1 MTIISIVVPCY
12 NEEEVIIET
21 NKRLTSELNKLA
33 DKRNLKYEI
42 IYVNDGSRDNTLK
55 ILHQLEKE
63 NLEKNSINGKLIILS
78 LAKNFG
84 HQIALSAGLQHAKGN
99 AIISIDADLQDP
111 PEVIEGMLELWKEG
125 SDIVY
130 GVRTVREGE
139 TWFKLITAKLFYII
153 VRKLTNCD
161 IPLNS
166 GDFRLMSRRAL
177 DIFNSLPEKNR
188 FIRGMVPWIGLKQ
201 TPIYYERSAR
211 FAGTTKYPLTKM
223 IKLALDGIIGFSNT
237 PLKSAYYLGFTV
249 AFLSFI
255 YGFFILVYSQIKG
268 FPVQGWSSIMVTIL
282 FIGGIQ
288 LITIGIL
295 GEYIGR
301 IYDEVK
307 KRPLFIINDK
317 ESRLGN

>member
-21 NKRLTSELNKLA
+21 NKRLTIELNKLA

-255 YGFFILVYSQIKG
+255 YGFFILVYSQIKA

>member
-1 MTIISIVVPCY
+1 MTIISIVIPCY

-21 NKRLTSELNKLA
+21 NKRLTNELNKLA
-33 DKRNLKYEI
+33 NKKNLKYEI
-42 IYVNDGSRDNTLK
+42 IYVNDGSKDNTLK
-55 ILHQLEKE
+55 ILHQLENE
-63 NLEKNSINGKLIILS
+63 NQEKSSINGKLIILS

-84 HQIALSAGLQHAKGN
+84 HQIALSAGLHHAKGN

-166 GDFRLMSRRAL
+166 GDFRLMSRQAL

-249 AFLSFI
+249 AILAFI
-255 YGFFILVYSQIKG
+255 YGAF
-268 FPVQGWSSIMVTIL
+268 
-282 FIGGIQ
+282 
-288 LITIGIL
+288 
-295 GEYIGR
+295 
-301 IYDEVK
+301 
-307 KRPLFIINDK
+307 
-317 ESRLGN
+317 

>member
-1 MTIISIVVPCY
+1 M
-12 NEEEVIIET
+12 
-21 NKRLTSELNKLA
+21 
-33 DKRNLKYEI
+33 
-42 IYVNDGSRDNTLK
+42 
-55 ILHQLEKE
+55 
-63 NLEKNSINGKLIILS
+63 
-78 LAKNFG
+78 
-84 HQIALSAGLQHAKGN
+84 SAGLHHAKGN

-166 GDFRLMSRRAL
+166 GDFRLMSRQAL

-249 AFLSFI
+249 AILAFI
-255 YGFFILVYSQIKG
+255 YGAFILVYSQIKG

-317 ESRLGN
+317 ESRFGN

>member
-1 MTIISIVVPCY
+1 
-12 NEEEVIIET
+12 
-21 NKRLTSELNKLA
+21 
-33 DKRNLKYEI
+33 
-42 IYVNDGSRDNTLK
+42 
-55 ILHQLEKE
+55 
-63 NLEKNSINGKLIILS
+63 
-78 LAKNFG
+78 
-84 HQIALSAGLQHAKGN
+84 
-99 AIISIDADLQDP
+99 
-111 PEVIEGMLELWKEG
+111 
-125 SDIVY
+125 
-130 GVRTVREGE
+130 
-139 TWFKLITAKLFYII
+139 
-153 VRKLTNCD
+153 
-161 IPLNS
+161 
-166 GDFRLMSRRAL
+166 MSRRAL

>member
-1 MTIISIVVPCY
+1 MTIISIVIPCY

-21 NKRLTSELNKLA
+21 NKRLTNELNKLA
-33 DKRNLKYEI
+33 NKKNLKYEI
-42 IYVNDGSRDNTLK
+42 IYVNDGSKDNTLK
-55 ILHQLEKE
+55 ILHQLENE
-63 NLEKNSINGKLIILS
+63 NQEKSSINGKLIILS

-84 HQIALSAGLQHAKGN
+84 HQIALSAGLHHAKGN

-166 GDFRLMSRRAL
+166 GDFRLMSRQAL

-249 AFLSFI
+249 AILAFI
-255 YGFFILVYSQIKG
+255 YGAFILVYSQIKG

-317 ESRLGN
+317 ESRFGN

>member
-42 IYVNDGSRDNTLK
+42 IYVNDGSKDNTLK

-84 HQIALSAGLQHAKGN
+84 HQIALSAGLHHAKGN

-111 PEVIEGMLELWKEG
+111 PEVIEGMLEMWKEG

-188 FIRGMVPWIGLKQ
+188 FIRGMIPWIGLKQ

-211 FAGTTKYPLTKM
+211 FAGITKYPLTKM

>member
-1 MTIISIVVPCY
+1 MTIISIVVLCY
-12 NEEEVIIET
+12 NEEEVIVET

-33 DKRNLKYEI
+33 EKRNLKYEI

-111 PEVIEGMLELWKEG
+111 PEVVEGMLELWKEG

-255 YGFFILVYSQIKG
+255 YGFFILVYSQVKG

-317 ESRLGN
+317 ESRMGN